1 MKLNLNRLLTLGLSG
16 TIILFAA
23 CKKSAKSTDE
33 ISPETISRI
42 EALGFGTIGIQKV
55 PQGYLVEGDIIL
67 TDENLRESPGTPSMI
82 IAQEEQY
89 HTFNLVTGLPRT
101 ITVSVASN
109 LPASISTAVDV
120 AIARYDAEGLQ
131 INLNRHTFSTG
142 GNIHIAAAPSGAGY
156 IASAGFPTSSGN
168 PYNSILFN
176 TQYATWNASTLAS
189 VLAHEIGHC
198 IGFRHTDY
206 MRRRYSCGYGGNEGQ
221 ASNGVGA
228 VHIPGTPTGPDP
240 NSWMLACIGN
250 GTDRPFNAND
260 KTALAYVY

>member
-67 TDENLRESPGTPSMI
+67 TDENLRESPGTPNMI

-89 HTFNLVTGLPRT
+89 RTFNLVTGLPRT
-101 ITVSVASN
+101 ITISVASN
-109 LPASISTAVDV
+109 LPTSISNAVNA
-120 AIARYDAEGLQ
+120 AIARYDAEGLR
-131 INLNRHTFSTG
+131 IDLNRLTSGT
-142 GNIHIAAAPSGAGY
+142 GNIHISAAPSGAGY

-168 PYNSILFN
+168 PHNSILFN
-176 TQYATWNASTLAS
+176 TQYATWNSNTLTS